1 MITIPFWMFGVGVS
15 PNSHKHFASQT
26 TLLVVI
32 GEPEQI
38 LRCQV
43 HCDRASMCLKVFLC
57 AISYRI
63 DALGYQS
70 AVPIR
75 QHIPRLNRICFL
87 TLSIPF
93 GYVVQVRC
101 ASAVIS

>member
-1 MITIPFWMFGVGVS
+1 VITIPFWMFGVGVS

-57 AISYRI
+57 AVS
-63 DALGYQS
+63 
-70 AVPIR
+70 
-75 QHIPRLNRICFL
+75 CFL
-87 TLSIPF
+87 PSTESMRWANR
-93 GYVVQVRC
+93 VQCQFVNTYR
-101 ASAVIS
+101 V